1 MLTTKKVRLKLTPE
15 QEIQFRKS
23 CGVARWVYNYL
34 LSEKQRVYDEY
45 ISNGKT
51 GKKTISEGEVRKYI
65 NNVLKPTTHQWLK
78 EVGSNVMKQAV
89 KDADNAYKNFF
100 NGLSKRPK
108 FKSKKSSKQSFYV
121 NYESLTR
128 INGGFKGEKLGFVKT
143 SEPLPKLADGEKYA
157 NPRITFDGKYWYLS
171 VVYNIEPKSVQL
183 TNESLGIDLGV
194 KNLAICSNGVT
205 YKNINKSKRVKAL
218 KRTLKREQ
226 RKLSRKIEC
235 NIIGYAN
242 NRKPIFRTPLQGC
255 KNIQKQIHYIKLIN
269 RKINS
274 IRNNHLH
281 QATAEIV
288 KTKPFQIVMETLNI
302 TGMMKN
308 KHLAKAIAEEKLFE
322 FKRQIKYKAEMYGIK
337 VVEVPTFYP
346 SSKTCSV
353 CGCINTNLK
362 LSDRVYHCD
371 SCGITLDRDLN
382 AAINLANYKVI

>member
-23 CGVARWVYNYL
+23 CGVARWAYNYL

-337 VVEVPTFYP
+337 VVEVPTYFQIL
-346 SSKTCSV
+346 V
-353 CGCINTNLK
+353 HHL
-362 LSDRVYHCD
+362 
-371 SCGITLDRDLN
+371 
-382 AAINLANYKVI
+382 

>member
-1 MLTTKKVRLKLTPE
+1 MLFGLCIMIFIGIFFLPFVTKAVLLFF
-15 QEIQFRKS
+15 IFLLII
-23 CGVARWVYNYL
+23 L
-34 LSEKQRVYDEY
+34 LS
-45 ISNGKT
+45 T
-51 GKKTISEGEVRKYI
+51 
-65 NNVLKPTTHQWLK
+65 
-78 EVGSNVMKQAV
+78 
-89 KDADNAYKNFF
+89 
-100 NGLSKRPK
+100 
-108 FKSKKSSKQSFYV
+108 
-121 NYESLTR
+121 
-128 INGGFKGEKLGFVKT
+128 
-143 SEPLPKLADGEKYA
+143 
-157 NPRITFDGKYWYLS
+157 
-171 VVYNIEPKSVQL
+171 
-183 TNESLGIDLGV
+183 
-194 KNLAICSNGVT
+194 GVT